1 MKQCDSVTMRNTM
14 SLVNQLKRM
23 RIDFVPVPVLDA
35 LDKEKFLALLADR
48 IEDIEESAVCET
60 ENVSRETFSEN
71 LYENEVLS
79 LIKLHYGDFV
89 RSVSKNSRCGVF
101 VFFTKKGD
109 SSIHM
114 ERCEHD
120 PWPTASAGNFT
131 FRRSES

>member
-1 MKQCDSVTMRNTM
+1 MKQCDSVTMRNNL

-35 LDKEKFLALLADR
+35 EDKEKLLVMLAER
-48 IEDIEESAVCET
+48 IENLDESELCET
-60 ENVSRETFSEN
+60 EHVSRETFSEN
-71 LYENEVLS
+71 LYENEILTLV
-79 LIKLHYGDFV
+79 KQQYGEMV
-89 RSVSKNSRCGVF
+89 RSVSKNSRGVF
-101 VFFTKKGD
+101 VFFTKTGD
-109 SSIHM
+109 CSIHM